1 MNKFVKYLLCIF
13 FSILAINFLIN
24 LIGFFKYNSSY
35 LISSRIKNNLQSES
49 LISTG
54 KDLEEKLNTQIDAL
68 KKQTS
73 EDYPALGIIYY
84 QTVSHYSSVAII
96 QNFLF
101 SLIAGFAL
109 GNIIFFIFISDLH
122 SYKLTIALILALFV
136 TSLLLTL
143 SDVYTAYANNE
154 TAQFGLS
161 QIFWNME
168 VSGITYII
176 VCILTLI
183 AKKIYK
189 TYYEIRYS

>member
-35 LISSRIKNNLQSES
+35 LLSSRIKNNLQSES

-68 KKQTS
+68 KEQTS

-101 SLIAGFAL
+101 SLISGFAL

-122 SYKLTIALILALFV
+122 SYKLTIALILALFA
-136 TSLLLTL
+136 TALFLTL

>member
-35 LISSRIKNNLQSES
+35 LLSSRIKNNLQSES

-68 KKQTS
+68 KEQTS
-73 EDYPALGIIYY
+73 EDYPTLGIIYY
-84 QTVSHYSSVAII
+84 QTVSHYSSVGII

-109 GNIIFFIFISDLH
+109 GNIVFFIFISDLH

-154 TAQFGLS
+154 TAQLGLS

>member
-35 LISSRIKNNLQSES
+35 LLSSRIKNNLQSES

-68 KKQTS
+68 KEQTS

-109 GNIIFFIFISDLH
+109 GNIIFFIFISGLH

-154 TAQFGLS
+154 AAQFGLS

>member
-35 LISSRIKNNLQSES
+35 LLSSRIKNNLQSES

-68 KKQTS
+68 KEQTS

-84 QTVSHYSSVAII
+84 QTVSHYSGVGII

-109 GNIIFFIFISDLH
+109 GNIVFFIFISDLH

-154 TAQFGLS
+154 TAQLGLS